1 MKISAQEEY
10 GLRILIRIAS
20 SEKPDGLTI
29 PEISK
34 AEGLSQHNVA
44 KLCRILRI
52 SGFINSSRGQAG
64 GYFLSRPADKI
75 IISEVLNDLGGQLFG
90 DDFCASHSGIE
101 DSCTNTVDCS
111 ARYVWQLIQDA
122 IDRALANLTLGDL
135 INRGEEVLYHIQP
148 PHTFDRKG

>member
-20 SEKPDGLTI
+20 SNKPEGLTI
-29 PEISK
+29 AEISK

-64 GYFLSRPADKI
+64 GYFLARPAEKI
-75 IISEVLNDLGGQLFG
+75 NISEVLNDLGGQLFG
-90 DDFCASHSGIE
+90 EDFCASHSGIE

-135 INRGEEVLYHIQP
+135 INKGEAVLYRIQP
-148 PHTFDRKG
+148 LAGAGRQS